1 MITKFPLGDILHNK
15 ENNGHIIKW
24 AVELGTYSID
34 FRSRQTIKSQVLAD
48 FIAEWTEMQEPI
60 SADCLEH
67 WTMYFNGALN
77 IEGAGAGML
86 FVTPSRDELRYVLR
100 IHFHG
105 LCIAIELG
113 VKCLMVS

>member
-1 MITKFPLGDILHNK
+1 M
-15 ENNGHIIKW
+15 
-24 AVELGTYSID
+24 
-34 FRSRQTIKSQVLAD
+34 LAD

-86 FVTPSRDELRYVLR
+86 FVTPSRDGLCYVLR
-100 IHFHG
+100 IHFLASNNVAEFEAALHG